1 MPDRFQRWSRTFL
14 IAGNRLL
21 DSSTPACLSSG
32 LHSNSQILD
41 LHILQI
47 SHLAKMAKDLLD
59 MIDFSNL
66 ECLNEKPQHPAANGG
81 REQLL

>member
-1 MPDRFQRWSRTFL
+1 L
-14 IAGNRLL
+14 IF
-21 DSSTPACLSSG
+21 
-32 LHSNSQILD
+32 
-41 LHILQI
+41 I

-81 REQLL
+81 REQLLSALGVSPLAWRLTAAM